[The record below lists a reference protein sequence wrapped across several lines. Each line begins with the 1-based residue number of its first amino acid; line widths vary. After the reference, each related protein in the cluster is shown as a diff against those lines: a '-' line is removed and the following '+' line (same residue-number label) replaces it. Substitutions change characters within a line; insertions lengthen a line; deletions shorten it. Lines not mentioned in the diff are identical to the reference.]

1 MEDGL
6 LRGSNAETYR
16 IAWFLSTEKIYQ
28 FYTRFRLHCFRV
40 FRTVAANRTLVSR
53 NVHRISHPSKAPM
66 RTTLPAILVA
76 SLSLTATAGTYTWT
90 GASNDGL
97 WFTAGNW
104 NYEGAPAATSPGN
117 TLNGD
122 DVVIDGAGVIVTYV
136 PGGDLITQSGTTLTV
151 SNGAT
156 LTQNGGAWPFFHG
169 EVVIDGGTI
178 DYKNNNANPDQVRLD
193 GRLVLRNGGE
203 LFCNQLVK
211 SGDSAR
217 VVIGAGVTYT
227 VDGTVNGD
235 AAPLYQEMD
244 GGTLYVGSEFQPR
257 GTISYTG
264 TGTINAN
271 IFSPQ
276 QADSVVTFDGPD
288 LIMRTGTFDGF
299 WQAGGTY
306 VNVPAGSTSK
316 FTIMSGFKNADD
328 VYPKTFGSS
337 PTTPKFRYNGEVIDR
352 ATFDSLFTVEDH
364 GAAIDGDSNYADFY
378 LTPASADELV
388 FTGGTVSATLTSDT
402 SATLSAT
409 VENAGSPASGL
420 VAVWG
425 RTDPGRTL
433 AGWENVRDL
442 GAAEVGSVSTA
453 ITLVPGHLYHYRLV
467 ATNSEHEVW
476 ASPSPATIY
485 SLMQPGAPTNVW
497 TGAVS
502 TDSREA
508 SNWSLGHVPTA
519 SETVMVFDRFHAA
532 TLHWNPGT
540 GTDTVAGWVQ
550 PADFADPKHQVFFH
564 TTNGAPLTIT
574 GDVAFDGGTW
584 TCGGPADNPVEMV
597 NVVAGGAFEIGANAR
612 IVVGTGANYNDNDG
626 APRGYTQDHGPGY
639 LRTAGGS
646 YAGEG
651 GHITNTTGF
660 VSYGSILNPLSHG
673 SGGHGDSPNYGGG
686 GIVKLD
692 VGGALTVDGVIR
704 SRGFGYALNGTIPET
719 GAPTAGGAGS
729 GGSINITAASL
740 EGAGSIDA
748 NGGNN
753 GLYGPGSGGRV
764 KVALTGAGA
773 DFTGF
778 TGTIEALGGSMESAA
793 APTIFDV
800 SPAAAG
806 TICLVEAGADPVVK
820 VYNEFRHGNNVAEWR
835 VANGD
840 AIPSAT
846 HLPAMQDGDAPA
858 ALKTTNWELTGH
870 GAIRLTADC
879 RVASLSLSATNGTQ
893 RVYTDGHTLR
903 TSAFTAETKALHGV
917 QTAATL
923 PGVIMGT
930 GSVVV
935 DDSAT
940 LLLFR

>member
-1 MEDGL
+1 M
-6 LRGSNAETYR
+6 NTK
-16 IAWFLSTEKIYQ
+16 AW
-28 FYTRFRLHCFRV
+28 
-40 FRTVAANRTLVSR
+40 AAS
-53 NVHRISHPSKAPM
+53 A
-66 RTTLPAILVA
+66 AILLGA
-76 SLSLTATAGTYTWT
+76 HALAGTYTWT
-90 GASNDGL
+90 GAAGDGL
-97 WFTAGNW
+97 WFTIANW
-104 NYEGAPAATSPGN
+104 DYDGAPATSSPGN
-117 TLNGD
+117 TLNGNN
-122 DVVIDGAGVIVTYV
+122 VVIDGAGVVVTYV

-151 SNGAT
+151 SNGAK
-156 LTQNGGAWPFFHG
+156 LLQDGGAWPFFHG

-178 DYKNNNANPDQVRLD
+178 DYKYNNSNPDQVRLD

-217 VVIGAGVTYT
+217 VVIGSGVTYT

-244 GGTLYVGSEFQPR
+244 GGTRYVGSEFQPR

-337 PTTPKFRYNGEVIDR
+337 ATTPKFRYNGEVIDR

-388 FTGGTVSATLTSDT
+388 FTGGTVTATLASDT
-402 SATLSAT
+402 TATLSAT
-409 VENAGSPASGL
+409 VESAGSPASGL

-442 GAAEVGSVSTA
+442 GAAEVGAVSTA

-467 ATNSEHEVW
+467 ATNAEHEVW
-476 ASPSPATIY
+476 ASPSPATLY
-485 SLMQPGAPTNVW
+485 SMMEPGAPTNVW

-508 SNWSLGHVPTA
+508 ANWSLLHVPTA
-519 SETVMVFDRFHAA
+519 AETVFVFDRFHNAR
-532 TLHWNPGT
+532 LDWHPGT

-550 PADFADPKHQVFFH
+550 PADFADPNHQVFFH
-564 TTNGAPLTIT
+564 TTNGAPLTVT
-574 GDVAFDGGTW
+574 GDVRLGAGTW
-584 TCGGPADNPVEMV
+584 THGGPADSPVEMV

-612 IVVGTGANYNDNDG
+612 IVVGTGANFNDNDG

-646 YAGEG
+646 FAGEG

-660 VSYGSILNPLSHG
+660 VTYGSALDPLSHG

-686 GIVKLD
+686 GVVRL
-692 VGGALTVDGVIR
+692 VAGGAMTVDGSIL
-704 SRGFGYALNGTIPET
+704 SRGFGYAL
-719 GAPTAGGAGS
+719 GADNPNVGGAGS
-729 GGSINITAASL
+729 GGSISLTAGSFA
-740 EGAGSIDA
+740 GAGRIDA

-753 GLYGPGSGGRV
+753 GLYGPGSGGRIKIAV
-764 KVALTGAGA
+764 TGAGA
-773 DFTGF
+773 TLAGF
-778 TGTIEALGGSMESAA
+778 TGTIEALGGSMESDA
-793 APTIFDV
+793 APKIFDV

-820 VYNEFRHGNNVAEWR
+820 VHNEFRYGNTVAEWR
-835 VANGD
+835 VADGD

-846 HLPAMQDGDAPA
+846 HLPAMQDADSAA
-858 ALKTTNWELTGH
+858 ALRHSRWELSGH
-870 GAIRLTADC
+870 GALRLTRDVRVLTLDVADDDGSQC
-879 RVASLSLSATNGTQ
+879 
-893 RVYTDGHTLR
+893 VYTDGHVLTVKEMTIDGTR
-903 TSAFTAETKALHGV
+903 VRGGRYTATE
-917 QTAATL
+917 L
-923 PGVIMGT
+923 PGVVVGT
-930 GSVVV
+930 GAVVV
-935 DDSAT
+935 DFMPT
-940 LLLFR
+940 MLIVR